1 MTRSRSV
8 RVRLGATAVLCL
20 AATAAAADEPRS
32 GAEIYALA
40 CTACHETG
48 TAGAPKRGDAKA
60 WKPLIAEG
68 QATLSRMAI
77 KGIRGMPPKG
87 GRPDLADVEV
97 RRAVAYLAN
106 TAGAKWPEPKK

>member
-1 MTRSRSV
+1 MIRRHAP
-8 RVRLGATAVLCL
+8 RLLLGAALLPTLVAP
-20 AATAAAADEPRS
+20 AAAADTPRS
-32 GAEIYALA
+32 GSEVYALA
-40 CTACHETG
+40 CIACHETG
-48 TAGAPKRGDAKA
+48 AAGAPRRGDAKA

-87 GRPDLADVEV
+87 GRPDLTDLEV

-106 TAGAKWPEPKK
+106 EAGAKWLEPVK